1 MILRMALHQITLS
14 SEQLATAM
22 CVADKVGIVKR
33 GLPKGAKSL
42 DSLGLFQKFP
52 VTSDRTS
59 FANGEVKLLPLRI
72 RYDVTPARDL
82 QYYLT
87 TTGEIIGLERMAG
100 KMLWD
105 LRQTITDSEELSQV
119 GKNGFS
125 VMKETLLG
133 FQNAPQT
140 N

>member
-1 MILRMALHQITLS
+1 
-14 SEQLATAM
+14 
-22 CVADKVGIVKR
+22 
-33 GLPKGAKSL
+33 
-42 DSLGLFQKFP
+42 
-52 VTSDRTS
+52 
-59 FANGEVKLLPLRI
+59 
-72 RYDVTPARDL
+72 
-82 QYYLT
+82 
-87 TTGEIIGLERMAG
+87 MAG